1 MNILEVR
8 EGFIKFEADEDVN
21 LSSFVQVKDDSKSY
35 IAQVIQ
41 IKSSGNVHIAYA
53 KILFLNSETIESY
66 DGSLPD
72 KYSKIEKYSYDFM
85 QSETLEP
92 VIIGKTFENENVL
105 ADASVFDNK
114 MLVSVDD
121 IEQNNIFVK
130 NFAKQLNNSGKN
142 VIIIDSLGVIK
153 AKKYIAG
160 VDFKIPLDIISLKF
174 LYEDCLK
181 TKNLPIFT
189 DRLLY
194 YFCGLLFTVNIK

>member
-114 MLVSVDD
+114 MLVSVGF
-121 IEQNNIFVK
+121 I
-130 NFAKQLNNSGKN
+130 
-142 VIIIDSLGVIK
+142 
-153 AKKYIAG
+153 
-160 VDFKIPLDIISLKF
+160 
-174 LYEDCLK
+174 
-181 TKNLPIFT
+181 
-189 DRLLY
+189 LL
-194 YFCGLLFTVNIK
+194 V